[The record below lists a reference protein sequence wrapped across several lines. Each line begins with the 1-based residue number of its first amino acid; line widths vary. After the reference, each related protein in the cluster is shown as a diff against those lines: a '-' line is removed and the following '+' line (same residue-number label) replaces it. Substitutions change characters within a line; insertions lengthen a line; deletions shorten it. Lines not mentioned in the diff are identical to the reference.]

1 MSLLPADR
9 DLLQRCLG
17 KHPGAWNDFVDRF
30 LSLIYH
36 VVKYSAH
43 LRSAPLAPVDVED
56 IAQEVLLQIVADD
69 YKLLR
74 QFKGNANL
82 STYLTVVARR
92 ISVHELT
99 RRQNAREAIRKGD
112 SRPTMEP
119 VDESVAAQKSV
130 ESLDEVEQLLR
141 KLSGKEREIVRQFYL
156 EGRSYE
162 EISGELDIPVNSIGA
177 ILSRAR
183 KRLREMSTVATSDA
197 ELPALKAMVEAES
210 KRGTK
215 PNSPNSPSGA
225 AAGKRRPE
233 SPNSGTHPK

>member
-9 DLLQRCLG
+9 DLLQRCLS
-17 KHPGAWNDFVDRF
+17 KQPGAWNDFVDRF

-43 LRSAPLAPVDVED
+43 LRSAQLAPVDVED

-99 RRQNAREAIRKGD
+99 RKQNAREAIRKGD
-112 SRPTMEP
+112 TRPVAEP
-119 VDESVAAQKSV
+119 VDESLAAQKGV
-130 ESLDEVEQLLR
+130 DSLDEVEQLLR
-141 KLSGKEREIVRQFYL
+141 KLSGQEREVVRQFYL

-162 EISGELDIPVNSIGA
+162 EISGELDIPVNTIGA

-210 KRGTK
+210 KRGAK
-215 PNSPNSPSGA
+215 PKPSNDTHA
-225 AAGKRRPE
+225 KRRPGSSTNPGANPR
-233 SPNSGTHPK
+233 SPG